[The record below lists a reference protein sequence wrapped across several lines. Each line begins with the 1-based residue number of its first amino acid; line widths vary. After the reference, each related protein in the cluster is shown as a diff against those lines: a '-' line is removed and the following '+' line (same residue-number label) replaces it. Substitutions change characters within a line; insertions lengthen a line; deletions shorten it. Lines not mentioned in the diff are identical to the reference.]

1 MASIMTGYAVKFV
14 PRYENFGFLRG
25 FLSETNKLIY
35 LVTKA
40 MEWLGIIFITDKY
53 VLVDMIV
60 SSFDYIFWSI
70 SMNVIITSA
79 FDI

>member
-1 MASIMTGYAVKFV
+1 
-14 PRYENFGFLRG
+14 
-25 FLSETNKLIY
+25 
-35 LVTKA
+35 